1 MYKIGIMSSIGKG
14 EWCDLRAKTATTKYH
29 DIVKKKNGVDDI
41 VGIPFDDEAW
51 AEATYFTKNNK
62 GYGFG
67 LTKQPQRIFRKAKR
81 SALKRSRAYTS
92 RISDEARIESE
103 VTTRLESRMK
113 AFEIKMKLRVEEQVK
128 LQVQEKIK
136 KFLAKLSN
144 SWLAG
149 GCKINLNSWLGWL
162 GDIFSDT

>member
-1 MYKIGIMSSIGKG
+1 SGTKRTKVKASGTISGRKGPLPSIVI
-14 EWCDLRAKTATTKYH
+14 LSR
-29 DIVKKKNGVDDI
+29 KKNGVGDI

-67 LTKQPQRIFRKAKR
+67 LTKQAHRIFRKAKR

-92 RISDEARIESE
+92 RISDEARIELE

-113 AFEIKMKLRVEEQVK
+113 AFEIEMKLRVEEQVQ
-128 LQVQEKIK
+128 LQVQEQIK
-136 KFLAKLSN
+136 KFLVGLQIQAPFRSH
-144 SWLAG
+144 
-149 GCKINLNSWLGWL
+149 
-162 GDIFSDT
+162 